1 MKSGK
6 TPGKTGKN
14 AWKVRKIPGKPG
26 KSGKY
31 LKSPEKTFTEKKNNP
46 LPK

>member
-1 MKSGK
+1 MPES
-6 TPGKTGKN
+6 PE
-14 AWKVRKIPGKPG
+14 
-26 KSGKY
+26 KY